1 MPDTATTLDPTSV
14 DPQAKASAKR
24 VRPGKIISKILLA
37 LFGFVFFIPFL
48 WMFISSLKPS
58 QEVLLGGADLVGSE
72 VRWSN
77 YADVFTA
84 IPFAR
89 ILLNTFFIAGMGAL
103 IAVTVSVLSAYA
115 FARLEFPGRQ
125 KLFAMFIATLML
137 PIEVLV
143 IPLFIGANEMGAV
156 NTYSM
161 VILPFAFGAFGTF
174 LLRQFLLSLPP
185 DYEEAA
191 RIDGAN
197 QFKLLVHVIVPL
209 LRGPIAIVAA
219 FAFIDYWNA
228 FLWPLIIITDPAKAP
243 LQLGLS
249 MFSGERGT
257 DWGPLMAACSVAVA
271 FSLII
276 VILMQRQL
284 SRGMNIGG
292 FGGR

>member
-1 MPDTATTLDPTSV
+1 MPDTATTLDSNYV

-48 WMFISSLKPS
+48 WMFINSLKPS

-125 KLFAMFIATLML
+125 KLRSSW
-137 PIEVLV
+137 PIRSSTPSSRPAPPMWPRPT
-143 IPLFIGANEMGAV
+143 PLSCPRG
-156 NTYSM
+156 
-161 VILPFAFGAFGTF
+161 
-174 LLRQFLLSLPP
+174 
-185 DYEEAA
+185 AA
-191 RIDGAN
+191 RTS
-197 QFKLLVHVIVPL
+197 P
-209 LRGPIAIVAA
+209 R
-219 FAFIDYWNA
+219 
-228 FLWPLIIITDPAKAP
+228 
-243 LQLGLS
+243 
-249 MFSGERGT
+249 
-257 DWGPLMAACSVAVA
+257 
-271 FSLII
+271 
-276 VILMQRQL
+276 
-284 SRGMNIGG
+284 
-292 FGGR
+292 

>member
-1 MPDTATTLDPTSV
+1 MRDRRKPFNYGQL
-14 DPQAKASAKR
+14 
-24 VRPGKIISKILLA
+24 ISKICLA
-37 LFGFVFFIPFL
+37 VVGFIFVIPFI
-48 WMFISSLKPS
+48 WMFFSSLKPS
-58 QEVLLGGADLVGSE
+58 TEVLLGGSNLFGSE

-77 YADVFTA
+77 YAEVFST

-89 ILLNTFFIAGMGAL
+89 ILANTFFIAGMGAL

-115 FARLEFPGRQ
+115 FSRLEFPGRGA
-125 KLFAMFIATLML
+125 LFAVFIATLML

-143 IPLFIGANEMGAV
+143 IPLFIGANSAGLV
-156 NTYSM
+156 NSYPAI
-161 VILPFAFGAFGTF
+161 ILPFAFGAFGTF

-197 QFKLLVHVIVPL
+197 QWQLLRHVIVPL
-209 LRGPIAIVAA
+209 LRGPISIVAA
-219 FAFIDYWNA
+219 FTFIDYWNA

-257 DWGPLMAACSVAVA
+257 DWGPLMAATSIAVLA
-271 FSLII
+271 SLSI
-276 VILMQRQL
+276 VVFLQRQIAK
-284 SRGMNIGG
+284 GINIGG

>member
-1 MPDTATTLDPTSV
+1 MPDPKTAGNKPS
-14 DPQAKASAKR
+14 
-24 VRPGKIISKILLA
+24 VRPTKIISKILLA
-37 LFGFVFFIPFL
+37 VFGFLFFVPFI
-48 WMFISSLKPS
+48 WMFVSSLKPS

-72 VRWSN
+72 IRWSN
-77 YADVFTA
+77 YAEVFTA
-84 IPFAR
+84 IPFGR

-103 IAVTVSVLSAYA
+103 IAVTVSVLSAFA
-115 FARLEFPGRQ
+115 FARLEFPGRG
-125 KLFAMFIATLML
+125 KLFAVFIATLML

-143 IPLFIGANEMGAV
+143 IPLFIGANELGFV
-156 NTYSM
+156 NTYTM
-161 VILPFAFGAFGTF
+161 VIMPFAFGAFGTF

-197 QFKLLVHVIVPL
+197 QFKLLLHVIVPL

-228 FLWPLIIITDPAKAP
+228 FLWP
-243 LQLGLS
+243 LS

>member
-1 MPDTATTLDPTSV
+1 MPDRRKPFNYGQLF
-14 DPQAKASAKR
+14 
-24 VRPGKIISKILLA
+24 SKVALA
-37 LFGFVFFIPFL
+37 VVGFIFVVPFI
-48 WMFISSLKPS
+48 WMFLSSLKPS
-58 QEVLLGGADLVGSE
+58 NEVLLGGGSLFGTE

-77 YADVFTA
+77 YAEVFSA

-89 ILLNTFFIAGMGAL
+89 ILANTFFIAGMGAL

-115 FARLEFPGRQ
+115 FSRLEFPGRGA
-125 KLFAMFIATLML
+125 LFAVFIATLML

-143 IPLFIGANEMGAV
+143 IPLFIGTNSLGLV
-156 NTYSM
+156 NTYPAI
-161 VILPFAFGAFGTF
+161 ILPFAFGAFGTF

-197 QFKLLVHVIVPL
+197 QWQLLRHVIVPL
-209 LRGPIAIVAA
+209 LRGPISIVAA
-219 FAFIDYWNA
+219 FTFIDYWNA
-228 FLWPLIIITDPAKAP
+228 FLWPLIIVTDPAKAP

-257 DWGPLMAACSVAVA
+257 DWGPLMAATSIAVLA
-271 FSLII
+271 SLSI
-276 VILMQRQL
+276 VVFLQRQIAK
-284 SRGMNIGG
+284 GINIGG

>member
-1 MPDTATTLDPTSV
+1 MPDRRKPFNYGQLF
-14 DPQAKASAKR
+14 
-24 VRPGKIISKILLA
+24 SKIALA
-37 LFGFVFFIPFL
+37 VVGFIFVVPFIWMLF
-48 WMFISSLKPS
+48 SSLKPS
-58 QEVLLGGADLVGSE
+58 NEVLLGGGSLFGTE

-77 YADVFTA
+77 YAEVFSA

-89 ILLNTFFIAGMGAL
+89 ILANTFFIAGMGAL

-115 FARLEFPGRQ
+115 FSRLEFPGRGA
-125 KLFAMFIATLML
+125 LFAVFIATLML

-143 IPLFIGANEMGAV
+143 IPLFIGTNSLGLV
-156 NTYSM
+156 NTYPAI
-161 VILPFAFGAFGTF
+161 ILPFAFGAFGTF

-197 QFKLLVHVIVPL
+197 QWQLLRHVIVPL
-209 LRGPIAIVAA
+209 LRGPISIVAA
-219 FAFIDYWNA
+219 FTFIDYWNA
-228 FLWPLIIITDPAKAP
+228 FLWPLIIVTDPAKAP

-257 DWGPLMAACSVAVA
+257 DWGPLMAATSIAVLA
-271 FSLII
+271 SLSI
-276 VILMQRQL
+276 VVFLQRQIAK
-284 SRGMNIGG
+284 GINIGG

>member
-1 MPDTATTLDPTSV
+1 MPDRRKPFNYGQLF
-14 DPQAKASAKR
+14 
-24 VRPGKIISKILLA
+24 SKVALA
-37 LFGFVFFIPFL
+37 VVGFIFVVPFIWMLF
-48 WMFISSLKPS
+48 SSLKPS
-58 QEVLLGGADLVGSE
+58 NEVLLGGGSLFGTE

-77 YADVFTA
+77 YAEVFSA

-89 ILLNTFFIAGMGAL
+89 ILANTFFIAGMGAL

-115 FARLEFPGRQ
+115 FSRLEFPGRGA
-125 KLFAMFIATLML
+125 LFAVFIATLML

-143 IPLFIGANEMGAV
+143 IPLFIGANSLGLV
-156 NTYSM
+156 NTYPAI
-161 VILPFAFGAFGTF
+161 ILPFAFGAFGTF

-197 QFKLLVHVIVPL
+197 QWQLLRHVIVPL
-209 LRGPIAIVAA
+209 LRGPISIVAA
-219 FAFIDYWNA
+219 FTFIDYWNA
-228 FLWPLIIITDPAKAP
+228 FLWPLIIVTDPAKAP

-257 DWGPLMAACSVAVA
+257 DWGPLMAATSIAVLA
-271 FSLII
+271 SLSI
-276 VILMQRQL
+276 VVFLQRQIAK
-284 SRGMNIGG
+284 GINIGG

>member
-1 MPDTATTLDPTSV
+1 MPDRHKPFNYGQLF
-14 DPQAKASAKR
+14 
-24 VRPGKIISKILLA
+24 SKVALA
-37 LFGFVFFIPFL
+37 VVGFIFVVPFIWMLF
-48 WMFISSLKPS
+48 SSLKPS
-58 QEVLLGGADLVGSE
+58 NEVLLGGGSLFGTE

-77 YADVFTA
+77 YAEVFSA

-89 ILLNTFFIAGMGAL
+89 ILANTFFIAGMGAL

-115 FARLEFPGRQ
+115 FSRLEFPGRGA
-125 KLFAMFIATLML
+125 LFAVFIATLML

-143 IPLFIGANEMGAV
+143 IPLFIGANSLGLV
-156 NTYSM
+156 NTYPAI
-161 VILPFAFGAFGTF
+161 ILPFAFGAFGTF

-197 QFKLLVHVIVPL
+197 QWQLLRHVIVPL
-209 LRGPIAIVAA
+209 LRGPISIVAA
-219 FAFIDYWNA
+219 FTFIDYWNA
-228 FLWPLIIITDPAKAP
+228 FLWPLIIVTDPAKAP

-257 DWGPLMAACSVAVA
+257 DWGPLMAATSIAVLA
-271 FSLII
+271 SLSI
-276 VILMQRQL
+276 VVFLQRQIAK
-284 SRGMNIGG
+284 GINIGG

>member
-1 MPDTATTLDPTSV
+1 M
-14 DPQAKASAKR
+14 
-24 VRPGKIISKILLA
+24 
-37 LFGFVFFIPFL
+37 FL
-48 WMFISSLKPS
+48 SSLKPS
-58 QEVLLGGADLVGSE
+58 NEVLLGGVNPIGSE
-72 VRWSN
+72 IRWSN
-77 YADVFTA
+77 YAAVFTTL
-84 IPFAR
+84 PFGR
-89 ILLNTFFIAGMGAL
+89 ILFNTFWIAGIGSL

-115 FARLEFPGRQ
+115 FSRFEFKGRG
-125 KLFAMFIATLML
+125 KLFGLYIATLML
-137 PIEVLV
+137 PVEVLV
-143 IPLFIGANEMGAV
+143 IPLFIGVNMAGLI
-156 NTYSM
+156 NTYTA

-191 RIDGAN
+191 RIDGAS
-197 QFKLLVHVIVPL
+197 QIQLLRHVIVPL

-219 FAFIDYWNA
+219 FAFIDFWNA
-228 FLWPLIIITDPAKAP
+228 FLWPLIVITDSAKAP

-257 DWGPLMAACSVAVA
+257 DWGPLMAACSVAVL
-271 FSLII
+271 FSMGI

>member
-1 MPDTATTLDPTSV
+1 MPDRRKPFNYGQLF
-14 DPQAKASAKR
+14 
-24 VRPGKIISKILLA
+24 SKVALA
-37 LFGFVFFIPFL
+37 VVGFIFVVPFI
-48 WMFISSLKPS
+48 WMFLSSLKPS
-58 QEVLLGGADLVGSE
+58 NEVLLGGGSLFGTE

-77 YADVFTA
+77 YAEVFSA

-89 ILLNTFFIAGMGAL
+89 ILANTFFIAGMGAL

-115 FARLEFPGRQ
+115 FSRLEFPGRGG
-125 KLFAMFIATLML
+125 LFAVFIATLML

-143 IPLFIGANEMGAV
+143 IPLFIGTNSLGLV
-156 NTYSM
+156 NTYPAI
-161 VILPFAFGAFGTF
+161 ILPFAFGAFGTF

-197 QFKLLVHVIVPL
+197 QWQLLRHVIVPL
-209 LRGPIAIVAA
+209 LRGPISIVAA
-219 FAFIDYWNA
+219 FTFIDYWNA
-228 FLWPLIIITDPAKAP
+228 FLWPLIIVTDPAKAP

-257 DWGPLMAACSVAVA
+257 DWGPLMAATSIAVLA
-271 FSLII
+271 SLSI
-276 VILMQRQL
+276 VVFLQRQIAK
-284 SRGMNIGG
+284 GINIGG

>member
-1 MPDTATTLDPTSV
+1 MPDRRKPFNYGQLF
-14 DPQAKASAKR
+14 
-24 VRPGKIISKILLA
+24 SKVALA
-37 LFGFVFFIPFL
+37 VVGFIFVVPFI
-48 WMFISSLKPS
+48 WMFLSSLKPS
-58 QEVLLGGADLVGSE
+58 NEVLLGGGSLFGTE

-77 YADVFTA
+77 YAEVFSA

-89 ILLNTFFIAGMGAL
+89 ILANTFFIAGMGAL

-115 FARLEFPGRQ
+115 FSRLEFPGRGG
-125 KLFAMFIATLML
+125 LFAVFIATLML

-143 IPLFIGANEMGAV
+143 IPLFIGANSLGLV
-156 NTYSM
+156 NTYPAI
-161 VILPFAFGAFGTF
+161 ILPFAFGAFGTF

-197 QFKLLVHVIVPL
+197 QWQLLRHVIVPL
-209 LRGPIAIVAA
+209 LRGPISIVAA
-219 FAFIDYWNA
+219 FTFIDYWNA
-228 FLWPLIIITDPAKAP
+228 FLWPLIIVTDPAKAP

-257 DWGPLMAACSVAVA
+257 DWGPLMAATSIAVLA
-271 FSLII
+271 SLSI
-276 VILMQRQL
+276 VVFLQRQIAK
-284 SRGMNIGG
+284 GINIGG

>member
-1 MPDTATTLDPTSV
+1 MRDRRKPFNYGQL
-14 DPQAKASAKR
+14 
-24 VRPGKIISKILLA
+24 ISKICLA
-37 LFGFVFFIPFL
+37 VVGFIFVIPFI
-48 WMFISSLKPS
+48 WMFFSSLKPS
-58 QEVLLGGADLVGSE
+58 TEVLLGGSNLFGSE

-77 YADVFTA
+77 YAEVFST

-89 ILLNTFFIAGMGAL
+89 ILANTFFIAGMGAL

-115 FARLEFPGRQ
+115 FSRLEFPGRGA
-125 KLFAMFIATLML
+125 LFAVFIATLML

-143 IPLFIGANEMGAV
+143 IPLFIGANSAGLV
-156 NTYSM
+156 NSYPAI
-161 VILPFAFGAFGTF
+161 ILPFAFGAFGTF

-197 QFKLLVHVIVPL
+197 QWQLLRHIIVPL
-209 LRGPIAIVAA
+209 LRGPISIVAA
-219 FAFIDYWNA
+219 FTFIDYWNA

-257 DWGPLMAACSVAVA
+257 DWGPLMAATSIAVLA
-271 FSLII
+271 SLSI
-276 VILMQRQL
+276 VVFLQRQIAK
-284 SRGMNIGG
+284 GINIGG

>member
-1 MPDTATTLDPTSV
+1 MPDRRKPFNYGQLF
-14 DPQAKASAKR
+14 
-24 VRPGKIISKILLA
+24 SKIALA
-37 LFGFVFFIPFL
+37 VVGFIFVVPFIWMLF
-48 WMFISSLKPS
+48 SSLKPS
-58 QEVLLGGADLVGSE
+58 NEVLLGGGSLFGTE

-77 YADVFTA
+77 YAEVFSA

-89 ILLNTFFIAGMGAL
+89 ILANTFFIAGMGAL

-115 FARLEFPGRQ
+115 FSRLEFPGRGA
-125 KLFAMFIATLML
+125 LFAVFIATLML

-143 IPLFIGANEMGAV
+143 IPLFIGANSLGLV
-156 NTYSM
+156 NTYPAI
-161 VILPFAFGAFGTF
+161 ILPFAFGAFGTF

-197 QFKLLVHVIVPL
+197 QWQLLRHVIVPL
-209 LRGPIAIVAA
+209 LRGPISIVAA
-219 FAFIDYWNA
+219 FTFIDYWNA
-228 FLWPLIIITDPAKAP
+228 FLWPLIIVTDPAKAP

-257 DWGPLMAACSVAVA
+257 DWGPLMAATSIAVLA
-271 FSLII
+271 SLSI
-276 VILMQRQL
+276 VVFLQRQIAK
-284 SRGMNIGG
+284 GINIGG

>member
-1 MPDTATTLDPTSV
+1 MPDRHKPFNYGQLF
-14 DPQAKASAKR
+14 
-24 VRPGKIISKILLA
+24 SKVALA
-37 LFGFVFFIPFL
+37 VVGFIFVVPFI
-48 WMFISSLKPS
+48 WMFLSSLKPS
-58 QEVLLGGADLVGSE
+58 NEVLLGGGSLFGTE

-77 YADVFTA
+77 YAEVFSA

-89 ILLNTFFIAGMGAL
+89 ILANTFFIAGMGAL

-115 FARLEFPGRQ
+115 FSRLEFPGRGA
-125 KLFAMFIATLML
+125 LFAVFIATLML

-143 IPLFIGANEMGAV
+143 IPLFIGANSLGLV
-156 NTYSM
+156 NTYPAI
-161 VILPFAFGAFGTF
+161 ILPFAFGAFGTF

-197 QFKLLVHVIVPL
+197 QWQLLRHVIVPL
-209 LRGPIAIVAA
+209 LRGPISIVAA
-219 FAFIDYWNA
+219 FTFIDYWNA
-228 FLWPLIIITDPAKAP
+228 FLWPLIIVTDPAKAP

-257 DWGPLMAACSVAVA
+257 DWGPLMAATSIAVLA
-271 FSLII
+271 SLSI
-276 VILMQRQL
+276 VVFLQRQIAK
-284 SRGMNIGG
+284 GINIGG

>member
-1 MPDTATTLDPTSV
+1 MPDVAVAHVERKAPVSV
-14 DPQAKASAKR
+14 GN
-24 VRPGKIISKILLA
+24 VISKTLLVI
-37 LFGFVFFIPFL
+37 FGFLFFVPFL
-48 WMFISSLKPS
+48 WMFVSSLKPS
-58 QEVLLGGADLVGSE
+58 QEVLLGGADLIGSE
-72 VRWSN
+72 IRWSN
-77 YADVFTA
+77 YAEVFRA

-89 ILLNTFFIAGMGAL
+89 ILANTFFIAGMGAL
-103 IAVTVSVLSAYA
+103 SAVTVSVLSAYA

-125 KLFAMFIATLML
+125 RLFAVFIATLML

-143 IPLFIGANEMGAV
+143 IPLFIGANGLGVV

-197 QFKLLVHVIVPL
+197 QFKMLWHVIVPL

-228 FLWPLIIITDPAKAP
+228 FLWPLIIITDAEKAP

-257 DWGPLMAACSVAVA
+257 DWGPLMAACSVAVIA
-271 FSLII
+271 SLVI
-276 VILMQRQL
+276 VVLMQRQL
-284 SRGMNIGG
+284 AKGMNIGG

>member
-1 MPDTATTLDPTSV
+1 MPDRHKPFNYGQLF
-14 DPQAKASAKR
+14 
-24 VRPGKIISKILLA
+24 SKVALA
-37 LFGFVFFIPFL
+37 VVGFIFVVPFIWMLF
-48 WMFISSLKPS
+48 SSLKPS
-58 QEVLLGGADLVGSE
+58 NEVLLGGGSLFGTE

-77 YADVFTA
+77 YAEVFSA

-89 ILLNTFFIAGMGAL
+89 ILANTFFIAGMGAL

-115 FARLEFPGRQ
+115 FSRLEFPGRGG
-125 KLFAMFIATLML
+125 LFAVFIATLML

-143 IPLFIGANEMGAV
+143 IPLFIGANSLGLV
-156 NTYSM
+156 NTYPAI
-161 VILPFAFGAFGTF
+161 ILPFAFGAFGTF

-197 QFKLLVHVIVPL
+197 QWQLLRHVIVPL
-209 LRGPIAIVAA
+209 LRGPISIVAA
-219 FAFIDYWNA
+219 FTFIDYWNA
-228 FLWPLIIITDPAKAP
+228 FLWPLIIVTDPAKAP

-257 DWGPLMAACSVAVA
+257 DWGPLMAATSIAVLA
-271 FSLII
+271 SLSI
-276 VILMQRQL
+276 VVFLQRQIAK
-284 SRGMNIGG
+284 GINIGG

>member
-1 MPDTATTLDPTSV
+1 MHDRRKPFKVGPL
-14 DPQAKASAKR
+14 
-24 VRPGKIISKILLA
+24 ISKIALA
-37 LFGFVFFIPFL
+37 VVGFIFVIPFI
-48 WMFISSLKPS
+48 WMFLSSLKPS
-58 QEVLLGGADLVGSE
+58 NEVLLGGGNLLGSE

-89 ILLNTFFIAGMGAL
+89 ILANTFFIAGMGAL

-115 FARLEFPGRQ
+115 FSRLEFPGRGA
-125 KLFAMFIATLML
+125 LFAVFIATLML

-143 IPLFIGANEMGAV
+143 IPLFIGANATGLV
-156 NTYSM
+156 NSYPAI
-161 VILPFAFGAFGTF
+161 ILPFAFGAFGTF

-197 QFKLLVHVIVPL
+197 QWQLLRHVIVPL
-209 LRGPIAIVAA
+209 LRGPISIVAA
-219 FAFIDYWNA
+219 FTFIDYWNA

-257 DWGPLMAACSVAVA
+257 DWGPLMAATSIAVLA
-271 FSLII
+271 SLSI
-276 VILMQRQL
+276 VVFLQRQIAK
-284 SRGMNIGG
+284 GINIGG

>member
-1 MPDTATTLDPTSV
+1 MPDRRKPFNYGQLF
-14 DPQAKASAKR
+14 
-24 VRPGKIISKILLA
+24 SKVALA
-37 LFGFVFFIPFL
+37 VVGFIFVVPFI
-48 WMFISSLKPS
+48 WMFLSSLKPS
-58 QEVLLGGADLVGSE
+58 NEVLLGGGSLFGTE

-77 YADVFTA
+77 YAEVFSA

-89 ILLNTFFIAGMGAL
+89 ILANTFFIAGMGAL

-115 FARLEFPGRQ
+115 FSRLEFPGRGA
-125 KLFAMFIATLML
+125 LFAVFIATLML

-143 IPLFIGANEMGAV
+143 IPLFIGANSLGLV
-156 NTYSM
+156 NTYPAI
-161 VILPFAFGAFGTF
+161 ILPFAFGAFGTF

-197 QFKLLVHVIVPL
+197 QWQLLRHVIVPL
-209 LRGPIAIVAA
+209 LRGPISIVAA
-219 FAFIDYWNA
+219 FTFIDYWNA
-228 FLWPLIIITDPAKAP
+228 FLWPLIIVTDPAKAP

-257 DWGPLMAACSVAVA
+257 DWGPLMAATSIAVLA
-271 FSLII
+271 SLSI
-276 VILMQRQL
+276 VVFLQRQIAK
-284 SRGMNIGG
+284 GINIGG

>member
-1 MPDTATTLDPTSV
+1 MPERS
-14 DPQAKASAKR
+14 
-24 VRPGKIISKILLA
+24 RPLNISQVVSKFLLVLVGF
-37 LFGFVFFIPFL
+37 LFAVPFI
-48 WMFISSLKPS
+48 WMFLSSLKPS
-58 QEVLLGGADLVGSE
+58 NEVLLGGASLFGSSVE
-72 VRWSN
+72 WGN
-77 YADVFTA
+77 YSEVFTA

-89 ILLNTFFIAGMGAL
+89 ILINTFFIAGMGAL

-115 FARLEFPGRQ
+115 FSRLEFPGRQ
-125 KLFAMFIATLML
+125 ALFAVFIATLML

-143 IPLFIGANEMGAV
+143 IPLFIGANATGQI
-156 NTYSM
+156 NTYPAI
-161 VILPFAFGAFGTF
+161 ILPFAFGAFGTF

-197 QFKLLVHVIVPL
+197 QWQLLRYMIVPL
-209 LRGPIAIVAA
+209 LRGPISIVAA
-219 FAFIDYWNA
+219 FTFIDYWNA

-257 DWGPLMAACSVAVA
+257 DWGPMMAATSVAVLA
-271 FSLII
+271 SLTI
-276 VILMQRQL
+276 VVYLQRQIAK
-284 SRGMNIGG
+284 GINIGG

>member
-1 MPDTATTLDPTSV
+1 MPDRRKPFNYGQLF
-14 DPQAKASAKR
+14 
-24 VRPGKIISKILLA
+24 SKIALA
-37 LFGFVFFIPFL
+37 VVGFIFVVPFI
-48 WMFISSLKPS
+48 WMFLSSLKPS
-58 QEVLLGGADLVGSE
+58 NEVLLGGGSLFGTE

-77 YADVFTA
+77 YAEVFSA

-89 ILLNTFFIAGMGAL
+89 ILANTFFIAGMGAL

-115 FARLEFPGRQ
+115 FSRLEFPGRGG
-125 KLFAMFIATLML
+125 LFAVFIATLML

-143 IPLFIGANEMGAV
+143 IPLFIGANSLGLV
-156 NTYSM
+156 NTYPAI
-161 VILPFAFGAFGTF
+161 ILPFAFGAFGTF

-197 QFKLLVHVIVPL
+197 QWQLLRHVIVPL
-209 LRGPIAIVAA
+209 LRGPISIVAA
-219 FAFIDYWNA
+219 FTFIDYWNA
-228 FLWPLIIITDPAKAP
+228 FLWPLIIVTDPAKAP

-257 DWGPLMAACSVAVA
+257 DWGPLMAATSIAVLA
-271 FSLII
+271 SLSI
-276 VILMQRQL
+276 VVFLQRQIAK
-284 SRGMNIGG
+284 GINIGG

>member
-1 MPDTATTLDPTSV
+1 MSEVRHVNRRP
-14 DPQAKASAKR
+14 R
-24 VRPGKIISKILLA
+24 VKLTKVVSKILLA
-37 LFGFVFFIPFL
+37 IFGVVFFIPFI
-48 WMFISSLKPS
+48 WMFLSSLKPS
-58 QEVLLGGADLVGSE
+58 LEVLLGGMNLFGSE

-77 YADVFTA
+77 YADVFTTL
-84 IPFAR
+84 PFGR
-89 ILLNTFFIAGMGAL
+89 ILANTFWIAGLGSL

-115 FARLEFPGRQ
+115 FARLKFKGRDL
-125 KLFAMFIATLML
+125 LFGVFIATLML
-137 PIEVLV
+137 PVEVLV
-143 IPLFIGANEMGAV
+143 IPLFIGANELSMV
-156 NTYSM
+156 NTYTA

-197 QFKLLVHVIVPL
+197 QIKLLWHVIVPL

-228 FLWPLIIITDPAKAP
+228 FLWPLIIITDQTKAP

-257 DWGPLMAACSVAVA
+257 DWGPLMAACSVAVLA
-271 FSLII
+271 SLVI
-276 VILMQRQL
+276 VLLMQRQL
-284 SRGMNIGG
+284 SRGMNLGG